1 MILHEPHVKQMEVT
15 TNRTSLCHDYIYLML
30 LVFTTPDIY
39 VSFIDK
45 LENQHVA
52 VILLKVSLTIHNPIK
67 SSSRGYSGIN
77 QFVYMSVAGN
87 YNWNRNIGTLVIK
100 CNKKWNGWW
109 DVTFNKWR
117 WYKTNSMSFKCLNEI
132 TSSSSSYL

>member
-1 MILHEPHVKQMEVT
+1 MEVTLILHETHVKQMEITLILHEPHVKQMEVT
-15 TNRTSLCHDYIYLML
+15 SNRTSLCHDHIYLML

-77 QFVYMSVAGN
+77 QFVYMSVADN
-87 YNWNRNIGTLVIK
+87 YSWNRNIATLVIK
-100 CNKKWNGWW
+100 CNKK
-109 DVTFNKWR
+109 
-117 WYKTNSMSFKCLNEI
+117 
-132 TSSSSSYL
+132 